1 MKRLPGQISGHVDG
15 SGFAWAEYV
24 AWLVE
29 THGSLAKVALALAD
43 RARRGESPES
53 IERALRRLRD
63 SDGDGGSYG
72 ARLVRTFGLPR
83 AIAARTAWMGLYHS
97 RFCDLPVPVCFEI
110 LRVWDR
116 PPITT
121 SADGAFIA
129 LGLAHTAL
137 RAGDRDAAVAHLAR
151 AGAPAKRLPA
161 AHVEHLLASAFV
173 ASARGDA
180 RGCAALLD
188 GAASALA
195 QSDVGAERSAFVAR
209 LNDQRAYALLHA
221 KDRDLAGA
229 RSLYEA
235 IDHDGP
241 PFARMKRAAG
251 LAYIAWK
258 SSDADEALRHA
269 RAAVTHA
276 GDGGLLRQRAIAL
289 GLLAHVATGTERED
303 ARSRADAIARAL
315 DDEDLLLRQAR
326 RSAI

>member
-1 MKRLPGQISGHVDG
+1 MKRLPGQKSGHGDAA
-15 SGFAWAEYV
+15 GFAWVEYV

-83 AIAARTAWMGLYHS
+83 PIAARTAWMGLYHS
-97 RFCDLPVPVCFEI
+97 RFCDLPVPICLEI
-110 LRVWDR
+110 LRAWDR

-137 RAGDRDAAVAHLAR
+137 RAGDRDAASSHLAR
-151 AGAPAKRLPA
+151 AATPAKRLPA

-173 ASARGDA
+173 ASARGETS
-180 RGCAALLD
+180 GCAALLD
-188 GAASALA
+188 AAAGVIASAVLA
-195 QSDVGAERSAFVAR
+195 NERAAFVAR
-209 LNDQRAYALLHA
+209 LHDQRAYALLHA
-221 KDRDLAGA
+221 KERDLVGA
-229 RSLYEA
+229 RALYEA
-235 IDHDGP
+235 IDRDGP

-251 LAYIAWK
+251 LAYVAWK
-258 SSDADEALRHA
+258 SNDLDEALREA

-276 GDGGLLRQRAIAL
+276 GDGGLLRQRSIAL
-289 GLLAHVATGTERED
+289 GLLAHIATGLERDD
-303 ARSRADAIARAL
+303 ARARAAAIAASL
-315 DDEDLLLRQAR
+315 EDEDLRLRQVRQGA
-326 RSAI
+326 

>member
-72 ARLVRTFGLPR
+72 ARLVRTFGLPKPV
-83 AIAARTAWMGLYHS
+83 AARTAWMGLYHS
-97 RFCDLPVPVCFEI
+97 RFCDLPVPLCLEI

-151 AGAPAKRLPA
+151 AATPSKKLPA
-161 AHVEHLLASAFV
+161 AHVEHLLGSAFV
-173 ASARGDA
+173 ASGRGDA
-180 RGCAALLD
+180 RACGALLEQAALVID
-188 GAASALA
+188 G
-195 QSDVGAERSAFVAR
+195 SDLGGERAAFVAR
-209 LNDQRAYALLHA
+209 LNDQRAYAMLNA
-221 KDRDLAGA
+221 KERDLAGA
-229 RSLYEA
+229 RALYEA
-235 IDHDGP
+235 IDHVGP

-251 LAYIAWK
+251 LAYVAWK
-258 SSDADEALRHA
+258 SNELDAALREA

-289 GLLAHVATGTERED
+289 GLLAHVATGQERHD
-303 ARSRADAIARAL
+303 AKSRAAAIAASL
-315 DDEDLLLRQAR
+315 QDEDLLLRQAR
-326 RSAI
+326 QGA